1 MAHETR
7 FDRFRRWINRSARA
21 RLIALF
27 IFTLAVGTV
36 YYRIAEG
43 WSWIDSIYFSV
54 VTLTTIGYG
63 DITPTRDISKLF
75 TIGYIFTGLGIA
87 AAFISEIARSRLN
100 VRDIDAEREARQG
113 RRQPPGTSDS

>member
-1 MAHETR
+1 M
-7 FDRFRRWINRSARA
+7 
-21 RLIALF
+21 
-27 IFTLAVGTV
+27 
-36 YYRIAEG
+36 
-43 WSWIDSIYFSV
+43 

-100 VRDIDAEREARQG
+100 VRDIDAEREARQ
-113 RRQPPGTSDS
+113 RRGQPPGTSDG